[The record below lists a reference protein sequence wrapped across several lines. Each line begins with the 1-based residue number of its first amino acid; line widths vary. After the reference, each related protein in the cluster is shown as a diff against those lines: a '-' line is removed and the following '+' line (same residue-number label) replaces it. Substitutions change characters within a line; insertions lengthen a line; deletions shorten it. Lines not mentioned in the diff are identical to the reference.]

1 MGLSLLSTTKTWR
14 PRCGDLDQDRLA
26 ETAHGAPVAAGMEE
40 RLSEEQ
46 AAKERLE
53 EQLLE
58 EQALEERLK
67 EQLLEQQA
75 VKQHTTGRLEEQFWT
90 LVSTMAPPL
99 VSTIAL

>member
-1 MGLSLLSTTKTWR
+1 MGVSLLSTTKTWR

-46 AAKERLE
+46 AARRLE

-58 EQALEERLK
+58 EQALKERLK

-90 LVSTMAPPL
+90 LVSTMALRTL

>member
-1 MGLSLLSTTKTWR
+1 MGLSLLSTMETWR
-14 PRCGDLDQDRLA
+14 PRCGDLVQDRLA

-58 EQALEERLK
+58 EQALKERLK

-75 VKQHTTGRLEEQFWT
+75 VKQHATGRLEEQFWT
-90 LVSTMAPPL
+90 LVSTMAPPS